1 MPWWLVAIGWLALKS
16 GLIALGVWLL
26 LIRPIIRGTHWQRR
40 R

>member
-16 GLIALGVWLL
+16 GLIAVAVWLL
-26 LIRPIIRGTHWQRR
+26 LIRPIVRGTRLRR